1 MQKHKFSAL
10 RWADRAHLALFRPHV
25 AVGFFTLG
33 TISITCSV
41 ASIILCLELRIGSD
55 VGGWLQLLG
64 TSCND
69 RTMTGMYSALG
80 LGQLITGFL
89 LWDKSKEKEKDRF
102 LKDVRRK
109 EQRV

>member
-33 TISITCSV
+33 TISIACCI

-69 RTMTGMYSALG
+69 RTMTVLYAALG
-80 LGQLITGFL
+80 LGQLATGYL
-89 LWDKSKEKEKDRF
+89 LWEKAKSEKDQD
-102 LKDVRRK
+102 LRK
-109 EQRV
+109 RKLSA